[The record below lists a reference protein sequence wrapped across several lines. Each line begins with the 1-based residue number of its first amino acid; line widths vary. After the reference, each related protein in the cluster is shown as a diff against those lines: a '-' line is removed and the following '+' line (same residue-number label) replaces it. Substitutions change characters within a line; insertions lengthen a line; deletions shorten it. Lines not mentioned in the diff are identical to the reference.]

1 MRPLSHGSAR
11 FLPAVHKECES
22 VRIIRI
28 QLHRMG
34 NYHKEQN
41 SPLLFAILVNNL
53 CRDWRY
59 RIKYVDDT
67 LVFES
72 IPRCSPSYLPFI
84 AANINTYASMRNMR
98 LNEKK
103 CKDMVINF
111 LKYQPTVITPI

>member
-1 MRPLSHGSAR
+1 M
-11 FLPAVHKECES
+11 FLMEKKGLFASSYTEWGNTTRNKTRAIAV
-22 VRIIRI
+22 
-28 QLHRMG
+28 
-34 NYHKEQN
+34 
-41 SPLLFAILVNNL
+41 FAILVNNL
-53 CRDWRY
+53 CREWRY

-72 IPRCSPSYLPFI
+72 IPQCSPSYLPFI

-111 LKYQPTVITPI
+111 LKYQPTVITPIQLNGPQPLLSLVTV